1 MYQFKAEQGF
11 RNSPEQAKR
20 MTELCQR
27 MVTWER
33 SHLEA
38 ERRSQEEEQRKAS
51 RHASVSRKNPRASTV
66 GLGPRKR
73 KVL

>member
-1 MYQFKAEQGF
+1 
-11 RNSPEQAKR
+11 